1 MFTVTSVNLFETI
14 RFTEISAQPSPMLV
28 HTQNSINFLLI
39 FEKIIAKRGY
49 QIPHVPDLMN
59 YKYFEK

>member
-1 MFTVTSVNLFETI
+1 MFTVTSVNLLETI

-28 HTQNSINFLLI
+28 RTQNSINFLLI

-49 QIPHVPDLMN
+49 HIPRVPDLMN
-59 YKYFEK
+59 YKYSEK